1 MKPDEVLGVLKVMV
15 WMQLTKQGKGKHITL
30 LTMRNVTEDMAR
42 VEALNFSECNPNL
55 RDLDCYAQWQADPVG
70 MTILGICL
78 HDITG

>member
-30 LTMRNVTEDMAR
+30 LTMRNVTEAMAR
-42 VEALNFSECNPNL
+42 VETLNFSECNPNL
-55 RDLDCYAQWQADPVG
+55 RDLDCYAQWQANPIG